1 MKIKFEAELDT
12 KEDDE
17 IGMILIELL
26 QADMVVSL
34 LGLVVVTEVLL
45 GPLFRNETYISFV
58 LNSLNSQEGFIAILI
73 VVFLYAWATEEN

>member
-1 MKIKFEAELDT
+1 MLDNIKSLLQFEIKF
-12 KEDDE
+12 
-17 IGMILIELL
+17 IF
-26 QADMVVSL
+26 DMVVSL

-45 GPLFRNETYISFV
+45 GPLLRNETYISFV

>member
-1 MKIKFEAELDT
+1 MLDNIKSLLQFEIKF
-12 KEDDE
+12 
-17 IGMILIELL
+17 IF
-26 QADMVVSL
+26 DMVVSL

-73 VVFLYAWATEEN
+73 AVFLYAWATEEN

>member
-1 MKIKFEAELDT
+1 MLDNIKSLLQFEIKF
-12 KEDDE
+12 
-17 IGMILIELL
+17 IF
-26 QADMVVSL
+26 DMVASL

>member
-1 MKIKFEAELDT
+1 MLDNIKSLLQFEIKF
-12 KEDDE
+12 
-17 IGMILIELL
+17 IF
-26 QADMVVSL
+26 DMVVSL

>member
-1 MKIKFEAELDT
+1 
-12 KEDDE
+12 
-17 IGMILIELL
+17 
-26 QADMVVSL
+26 MVVSL

-73 VVFLYAWATEEN
+73 AVFLYAWATEEN